1 MTWLFLAITSQA
13 IARSF
18 WKTQDSSIYP
28 FCRNSL
34 TVTLSLHASALCS
47 EGFNF
52 STLLMRKVKSPLG
65 SALSL
70 NVSVRSSIKVV
81 HLYGPSLPSA
91 ISGTSS
97 CFFKIP
103 RPRATLGPGRR
114 QIEGTAVGLAAPV
127 TVSAGTGEKVLY
139 VGLQPHTVRHHPVAV
154 PAMRTRPIRDISPN
168 KGHNGLA
175 VGQVSLESDPT
186 TIPAETGLANDRQV
200 CDPALNRVA
209 RLPAGH
215 LHHVIHDRH

>member
-1 MTWLFLAITSQA
+1 MVVLAITSQA

-18 WKTQDSSIYP
+18 WKTQDSSIHP
-28 FCRNSL
+28 FCRISL

-52 STLLMRKVKSPLG
+52 STLLMRKVKSPLS

-70 NVSVRSSIKVV
+70 NVSVRSSTKVV

-91 ISGTSS
+91 KSGTSS

-103 RPRATLGPGRR
+103 RPRTTLRPGRR
-114 QIEGTAVGLAAPV
+114 QIEGTVA
-127 TVSAGTGEKVLY
+127 GEKVLC
-139 VGLQPHTVRHHPVAV
+139 VGLQPHTVRHRSVAV

-186 TIPAETGLANDRQV
+186 TIPAETGPANDWQL

>member
-1 MTWLFLAITSQA
+1 LSFRICSSRVQKFTVFLIFTIFSLTRVPCCGMVVLAITSQA

-28 FCRNSL
+28 FCRISL
-34 TVTLSLHASALCS
+34 TVTLSLHASALRS

-52 STLLMRKVKSPLG
+52 STLLMRKVKSPLS

-103 RPRATLGPGRR
+103 RPGATLGPGRR
-114 QIEGTAVGLAAPV
+114 QVEGTVA
-127 TVSAGTGEKVLY
+127 GEKVLC
-139 VGLQPHTVRHHPVAV
+139 VGLQPYTVHHRPVAV
-154 PAMRTRPIRDISPN
+154 LAMRTRPIRDISPN
-168 KGHNGLA
+168 KGHNSLA
-175 VGQVSLESDPT
+175 VG
-186 TIPAETGLANDRQV
+186 
-200 CDPALNRVA
+200 
-209 RLPAGH
+209 
-215 LHHVIHDRH
+215 